1 MKFKKILGYILYNF
15 FAIYL
20 PESSTPL
27 IGNISRKLRATC
39 ANLILEKCGVNINIE
54 KGAKF
59 SHRIEIGDNSGIG
72 VNARINGKVIIGEN
86 VMMGPN
92 CVIYTIN
99 HKHDRTDIPMC
110 KQGVEEEKV
119 VRIGSDVW
127 IGTNTII
134 LPGVQ
139 IGNGVIIAAGTVV
152 NKSIP
157 PYKIVA
163 SSRLK
168 IIKDRKR
175 DNDIRK
181 C

>member
-27 IGNISRKLRATC
+27 IGNISKKLRAIC
-39 ANLILEKCGVNINIE
+39 ANLILEKCGTNINIE

-59 SHRIEIGDNSGIG
+59 SSRIEIGNNSGIG
-72 VNARINGKVIIGEN
+72 INARINGKVIISNN

-92 CVIYTIN
+92 CIIYTLN
-99 HKHDRTDIPMC
+99 HKHDRIDIPMC
-110 KQGVEEEKV
+110 KQGVEEEKIV
-119 VRIGSDVW
+119 KIGSDVW

-139 IGNGVIIAAGTVV
+139 IGDGVIIAAGTVV
-152 NKSIP
+152 YKSVEAYQVVTSNNLI
-157 PYKIVA
+157 
-163 SSRLK
+163 
-168 IIKDRKR
+168 IIKNRKQ
-175 DNDIRK
+175 
-181 C
+181 

>member
-1 MKFKKILGYILYNF
+1 M
-15 FAIYL
+15 

-27 IGNISRKLRATC
+27 IGNISRKLRAIC
-39 ANLILEKCGVNINIE
+39 GYLILEKCGTNINIE

-59 SHRIEIGDNSGIG
+59 SHRIERGDNSGIG

-86 VMMGPN
+86 VMMRPN
-92 CVIYTIN
+92 CIIYTLN

-110 KQGVEEEKV
+110 KQGVEEEQV

-127 IGTNTII
+127 IGANTII
-134 LPGVQ
+134 LPGVE
-139 IGNGVIIAAGTVV
+139 IGEGVIIAAGTIV

-163 SSRLK
+163 SSKLN
-168 IIKDRKR
+168 IIKNRK
-175 DNDIRK
+175 N
-181 C
+181 